1 MQVQQKI
8 ENLTNKQKFLIT
20 VSVLDEQTK
29 QIHTSIHLNKFLTGD
44 IPIIRNELG
53 RLLNETYKEQ
63 TTVKD
68 SSVIEQERSDLNVK
82 SFLE

>member
-1 MQVQQKI
+1 MQVKQKI
-8 ENLTNKQKFLIT
+8 ENLTNNQKFLIT

-29 QIHTSIHLNKFLTGD
+29 QINTSIHLNKFLTGD
-44 IPIIRNELG
+44 IPITSNEIG

-68 SSVIEQERSDLNVK
+68 RSVIEQERSDLNVK